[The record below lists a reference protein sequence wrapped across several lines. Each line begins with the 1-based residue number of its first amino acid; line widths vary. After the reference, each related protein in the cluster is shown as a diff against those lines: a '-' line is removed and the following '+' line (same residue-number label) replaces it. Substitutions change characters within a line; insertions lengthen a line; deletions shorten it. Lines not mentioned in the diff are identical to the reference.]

1 MKKAI
6 FLCLFVFLTTTLVSG
21 QKISFTNKTL
31 GDKNSRT
38 LYIGIDNKL
47 EIHGESFKGIL
58 PQAGVFLTQNIIKI
72 RPATI
77 GKLTIVF
84 LTKNGED
91 PIVFNVKRVPD
102 PIPVVAGQPANE
114 IINRSLLD
122 QSQVTIKSYND
133 DTFFEHYKVISFNAT
148 VNGSKYEVSGNSFSG
163 ELRSA
168 ITNLKTDD
176 LIAISDVRVYN
187 EENSTSINIKGDY
200 LFKIK

>member
-21 QKISFTNKTL
+21 QKISFTNNTL

-47 EIHGESFKGIL
+47 EIHGESFKGIF

-102 PIPVVAGQPANE
+102 PIPVVAGQPTNE

-122 QSQVTIKSYND
+122 QSHLTIKSYND
-133 DTFFEHYKVISFNAT
+133 DTFFEHYKVSSFNAT